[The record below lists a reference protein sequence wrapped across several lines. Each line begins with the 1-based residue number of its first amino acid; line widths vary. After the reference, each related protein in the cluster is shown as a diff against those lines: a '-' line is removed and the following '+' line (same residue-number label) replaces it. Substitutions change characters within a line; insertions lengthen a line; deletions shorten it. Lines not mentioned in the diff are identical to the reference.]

1 MTKQI
6 LAELVDL
13 YYTHTEAGVK
23 WPVLKEIKRI
33 LDTNRG

>member
-6 LAELVDL
+6 LAELADL
-13 YYTHTEAGVK
+13 YYKHTENGVK
-23 WPVLKEIKRI
+23 SPVLKEIKRI